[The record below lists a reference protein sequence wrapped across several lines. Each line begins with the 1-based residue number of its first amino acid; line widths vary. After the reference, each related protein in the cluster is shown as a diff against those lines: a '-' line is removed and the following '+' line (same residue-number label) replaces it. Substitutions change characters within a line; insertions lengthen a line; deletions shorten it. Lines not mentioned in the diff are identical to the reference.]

1 MPDEQAQAL
10 LEEIRGQSEAERQRI
25 LEEGRGRAAAI
36 RAEAEEQVRR
46 LEAEAERQ
54 LERRLG
60 VEEDRLRGEAS
71 LASRTRVL
79 ASRRELLDRAFQ
91 AARQRLLERQD
102 SPEYGELLTRL
113 IREAASAVGDR
124 GELRVAE
131 ADAELGRNAVG
142 QLGLGFEVRAE
153 GGPKGTVIALS
164 PDGLRRA
171 DNGLWTRLEQ
181 AGRTLE
187 QEIARLLFGE
197 GPP

>member
-54 LERRLG
+54 LARRLS

-79 ASRRELLDRAFQ
+79 ASRRELLDRVFQ

-113 IREAASAVGDR
+113 IREAAAAVGDR